1 MDKGVSLFI
10 NALET
15 ITSEFA
21 NGNNGQ
27 EFEKQ
32 IMLILDKNNFVQSS
46 FDMKSPIKI
55 TSSFT
60 DFNKDEYLN
69 LLKKLKEQILSK
81 TNAEIIKNPFSDYM
95 NNIYIYISTFWF
107 TTISRFFNIYKK
119 LCISTWNKIFY

>member
-15 ITSEFA
+15 ITSDFA

-27 EFEKQ
+27 EFEEQ
-32 IMLILDKNNFVQSS
+32 IKSILSKNNFVQSS
-46 FDMKSPIKI
+46 FDLKSGIKI

>member
-21 NGNNGQ
+21 NGNKGQ
-27 EFEKQ
+27 EFEEQ
-32 IMLILDKNNFVQSS
+32 IKSILSKNNFVQSS
-46 FDMKSPIKI
+46 FDLKSGMKI

-69 LLKKLKEQILSK
+69 LLKELKERILSK

-95 NNIYIYISTFWF
+95 NNPYIYIYINLLVHNNFQ
-107 TTISRFFNIYKK
+107 
-119 LCISTWNKIFY
+119 IF

>member
-10 NALET
+10 NALEK

-27 EFEKQ
+27 EFEEQ
-32 IMLILDKNNFVQSS
+32 IKSILSTNNFVQSS
-46 FDMKSPIKI
+46 FDLKSGLKI